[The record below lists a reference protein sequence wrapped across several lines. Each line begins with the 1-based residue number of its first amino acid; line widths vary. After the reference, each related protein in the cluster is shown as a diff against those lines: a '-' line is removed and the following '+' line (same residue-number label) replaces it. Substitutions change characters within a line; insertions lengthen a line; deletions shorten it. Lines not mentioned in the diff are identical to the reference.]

1 MKKQIRQYA
10 PDGQTMSGGGID
22 NSAATGSNVSASKGT
37 DDENAS
43 SDLSD
48 ISGPNQDS
56 DEDDS
61 GVSRRNEN
69 AGVLTGTD
77 KDETGSGEN
86 MATES

>member
-10 PDGQTMSGGGID
+10 PDGQPTSGGGM
-22 NSAATGSNVSASKGT
+22 NNPAAAGSAVSGGQGTGDAAGW
-37 DDENAS
+37 
-43 SDLSD
+43 SDQSD

-69 AGVLTGTD
+69 ADDLTGTD
-77 KDETGSGEN
+77 KDETGPGEN